1 MGFEVTDLEADK
13 LHEECGVI
21 GIYAPDSDV
30 AQLTYYGLYALQH
43 RGQESAGI
51 AVANGKAINGEKGV
65 GLVSEVFQDTS
76 KFKRL
81 QGQIAV
87 GHVLYAADVSSLPA
101 NVQPLM
107 MRYRNGHLAIVHNG
121 QLVNGQQLRLQLENE
136 GSIFQTTSDSE
147 VMAHLIARSGETD
160 IVAAVKKSLLS
171 LQGAHTYLLMTPN
184 KLIGARD
191 PHGFRPL
198 SLGKTSHGYVLAS
211 ETCAFDSIGAEFVR
225 DIEPGELVVIDQD
238 GVHAEYFT
246 KPAKQA
252 LCIFEFIYFARPDS
266 NIHGRNVH
274 LVRKRLG
281 RRLAQEHPVEADIVT
296 GVPDSSLSAAS
307 GVAEELGL
315 PYEMGFIK
323 NRYIGR
329 TFIKPAQEIRA
340 LGVRLKLNAVRQIV
354 EGKRVV
360 MVDDSIVRGTTSMH
374 IVEMLRKAG
383 AKEVHVLISSPPV
396 VAPCFYG
403 IDTSSKGELIAA
415 RMTVEEMKEAIGA
428 DYLGFL
434 SAEGMLECTN
444 LAPDGFCTACFD
456 KQYPIEVNDCPLDKK
471 LIKENDNN
479 GRCSGCVLHV

>member
-1 MGFEVTDLEADK
+1 MVFAGMEADK

-21 GIYAPDSDV
+21 GVYAPGSDV
-30 AQLTYYGLYALQH
+30 AQLAYFGLFALQH

-51 AVANGKAINGEKGV
+51 AVADGNTIKGEKGV
-65 GLVSEVFQDTS
+65 GLVSDVFQDTG
-76 KFKRL
+76 KLEQL
-81 QGQIAV
+81 QGQIAL
-87 GHVLYAADVSSLPA
+87 GHVLYAANTDGLPA
-101 NVQPLM
+101 NAQPLL
-107 MRYRNGHLAIVHNG
+107 MRYRHGYLAIVHNG
-121 QLVNGQQLRLQLENE
+121 QLVNGQQLRCQLEDE

-160 IVAAVKKSLLS
+160 IVTAVKKSLLS
-171 LQGAHTYLLMTPN
+171 LQGAYTYLLMTPQQ
-184 KLIGARD
+184 LIAARD

-198 SLGKTSHGYVLAS
+198 SLGRTRRGYVIAS
-211 ETCAFDSIGAEFVR
+211 ETCAFDTIGAEFVR
-225 DIEPGELVVIDQD
+225 DLAPGELVVIDKN
-238 GVHAEYFT
+238 GVHTEQFAP
-246 KPAKQA
+246 PARPA

-329 TFIKPAQEIRA
+329 TFIKPTQEIRA
-340 LGVRLKLNAVRQIV
+340 LGVRLKLNAVWQIV
-354 EGKRVV
+354 KGKRVV

-374 IVEMLRKAG
+374 IVELLRRAG
-383 AKEVHVLISSPPV
+383 AKEVYVLISSPPV

-415 RMTVEEMKEAIGA
+415 RMSVEEIRKTIGA
-428 DYLGFL
+428 DYLG
-434 SAEGMLECTN
+434 
-444 LAPDGFCTACFD
+444 
-456 KQYPIEVNDCPLDKK
+456 Y
-471 LIKENDNN
+471 
-479 GRCSGCVLHV
+479 

>member
-1 MGFEVTDLEADK
+1 MVFAVTDLEADK

-21 GIYAPDSDV
+21 GIYAPGSDV

-51 AVANGKAINGEKGV
+51 AVANGTTIKGEKGM
-65 GLVSEVFQDTS
+65 GLVSEVFQYTS
-76 KFKRL
+76 RFERL

-87 GHVLYAADVSSLPA
+87 GHVLYSAEAAGQPA
-101 NVQPLM
+101 NAQPLM
-107 MRYRNGHLAIVHNG
+107 IRYRNGDLAIVHNG
-121 QLVNGQQLRLQLENE
+121 QLVNGQQLRLQLEEE

-147 VMAHLIARSGETD
+147 VLAHLIARSGGKD
-160 IVAAVKKSLLS
+160 IVADVKKSLLS
-171 LQGAHTYLLMTPN
+171 LRGVYTYVLMTPD
-184 KLIGARD
+184 KLIGVRD
-191 PHGFRPL
+191 PHGIRPL
-198 SLGKTSHGYVLAS
+198 SLGKTAHGYVLAS
-211 ETCAFDSIGAEFVR
+211 ETCAFDTIGAEFVR
-225 DIEPGELVVIDQD
+225 DIEPGELVVIDKD

-246 KPAKQA
+246 QPAKQA

-307 GVAEELGL
+307 GVAEQLGL

-329 TFIKPAQEIRA
+329 TFLQPSPEIRA

-360 MVDDSIVRGTTSMH
+360 MVDDSIVRGTTSLR

-415 RMTVEEMKEAIGA
+415 RMTVEEMRAAIGA

-434 SAEGMLECTN
+434 SEEGMLACTN
-444 LAPDGFCTACFD
+444 LAPDGFCTACFN
-456 KQYPIEVNDCPLDKK
+456 KQYPIELAGPLDKD
-471 LIKENDNN
+471 LINEEDDE
-479 GRCSGCVLHV
+479 GGCS